1 MTRRPPVPGT
11 VSEKPVVML
20 FSKHGCWAC
29 TEFEPTYRRVRA
41 EYAGRIHFIEKD
53 ALADGRD
60 AADLGIT
67 DAPTLILFVRGRER
81 GRLVGAANADEVR
94 RLING
99 GL

>member
-1 MTRRPPVPGT
+1 MTHSAPARGAG
-11 VSEKPVVML
+11 SEKPVVML

-29 TEFEPTYRRVRA
+29 TEFEPTYRRVKA
-41 EYAGRIHFIEKD
+41 DYAGQVHFIEKD

-67 DAPTLILFVRGRER
+67 EAPTLILFVRGRER